1 MRTGHGTDTV
11 WIRLLLAGSLFLA
24 SAGASLAMGAS
35 VLQLE
40 TQESLG
46 ARLRTAAFV
55 VFRSLRPLARRLG
68 VELDLATVDGLAVD
82 SRDLVQQ
89 LSGANGHVAPCDHA
103 GGDCVPI
110 AS

>member
-1 MRTGHGTDTV
+1 MRTGRGSNSL
-11 WIRLLLAGSLFLA
+11 WIRLLLASSLFLA

-35 VLQLE
+35 VLQAE

-68 VELDLATVDGLAVD
+68 IELELSTADELAVA
-82 SRDLVQQ
+82 SRDFVQQ
-89 LSGANGHVAPCDHA
+89 VSGATGHVAPCKHA
-103 GGDCVPI
+103 SGECLAI